1 MNTKLK
7 VIAGAAL
14 LAAGIATI
22 LIQRSPEAQKPAQDV
37 PENTASQN
45 TRSSRAS
52 DGTTPT
58 NSATNRSRPKTV
70 DRKTELIAKYGESR
84 TQLATQVS
92 ENVIGLMEDMTAIR
106 ELAVSAGTAGPFGAR
121 AGVGM
126 ALGRLGNSLNLS
138 EEQQSKVADIYS
150 NFQKRQ
156 LEESKATLA
165 RLKKDSTSLT
175 SLMLASDA
183 GARGDLTDEEYA
195 EIQSASAKE
204 LTGVLNPLDQ
214 RNFSGAQ
221 PLRDETFIS
230 ELKTVLDPTQAQT
243 LEESLAQEQS
253 NTPAP
258 TTGNPSD
265 IANIPKMELE
275 KVDGTIQSVKKM
287 SAGFKA
293 IMEGMG
299 GLQNLGPL
307 TNPQNQ
313 GGPPPAGQ

>member
-7 VIAGAAL
+7 VIAGTAL

-22 LIQRSPEAQKPAQDV
+22 LIQRSPEAPNPAQDA

-45 TRSSRAS
+45 TRSSRTT
-52 DGTTPT
+52 DGPGPSEA
-58 NSATNRSRPKTV
+58 NTNRSRPKPV
-70 DRKTELIAKYGESR
+70 DRQSELIAKYGESR
-84 TQLATQVS
+84 TKLATQVS
-92 ENVIGLMEDMTAIR
+92 DNVIGLMEDMTAIR
-106 ELAVSAGTAGPFGAR
+106 ELAVNSGAGGPFGAR

-126 ALGRLGNSLNLS
+126 ALGQLGNSLNLS
-138 EEQQSKVADIYS
+138 EEQRSQVAEIHS
-150 NFQKRQ
+150 RFQKRQ
-156 LEESKATLA
+156 LEESKATLE

-195 EIQSASAKE
+195 EIQAASAKE
-204 LTGVLNPLDQ
+204 LTGVINPLDQ
-214 RNFSGAQ
+214 RNLRGDR
-221 PLRDETFIS
+221 PLRDETFVN
-230 ELKTVLDPTQAQT
+230 ELKSVLDPTQTQT
-243 LEESLAQEQS
+243 LEDSLAQQQS
-253 NTPAP
+253 ETPQSV
-258 TTGNPSD
+258 TGNPNE

-313 GGPPPAGQ
+313 GGTPPAGQ